1 MSQRWRLTF
10 ARGGGAILLQH
21 RDVSPVWESLLAK
34 VAAAAAG
41 ADPNRRGGEAG
52 APVDDR
58 ESGRPRVVFAAPL
71 PTGLTAGAELVDLV
85 VPIGRLPRARLR
97 AIVEPHLPADHALLD
112 AVDVWIGEQSLPSLV
127 AAAAY
132 TVDVAAPQGTGLDAI
147 EAATEALLARRTVPR
162 PGRDP
167 ARAPA
172 NLRPLIGSL
181 VVEPPP
187 VSNAAP
193 AATARLRMVLRIDPA
208 LGSGRP
214 EEVVEALGRNGPA
227 FEIVGAHRVGFELR
241 DPVKRQPRLTLGGP
255 RPTLD
260 RRTRT
265 VSG

>member
-1 MSQRWRLTF
+1 MSQRWRLTI
-10 ARGGGAILLQH
+10 ARGGGALGLQH
-21 RDVSPVWESLLAK
+21 RDVTPVWESLLAR
-34 VAAAAAG
+34 VAAAAG
-41 ADPNRRGGEAG
+41 ADAFRRGADEPG
-52 APVDDR
+52 APADER

-71 PTGLTAGAELVDLV
+71 PTGLTASAELVDLV
-85 VPIGRLPRARLR
+85 LPVGRLPRARLR
-97 AIVEPHLPADHALLD
+97 AIVEPHLPADHVLLD

-127 AAAAY
+127 TAAAY
-132 TVDVAAPQGTGLDAI
+132 TVDVAAPQGVGLDTI

-172 NLRPLIGSL
+172 DLRPLIGSL
-181 VVEPPP
+181 VVEPYP
-187 VSNAAP
+187 VSDAGP
-193 AATARLRMVLRIDPA
+193 AAIARLRMVLRIDPA

-227 FEIVGAHRVGFELR
+227 LEIVGAHRDGFELR

-255 RPTLD
+255 RPTLN